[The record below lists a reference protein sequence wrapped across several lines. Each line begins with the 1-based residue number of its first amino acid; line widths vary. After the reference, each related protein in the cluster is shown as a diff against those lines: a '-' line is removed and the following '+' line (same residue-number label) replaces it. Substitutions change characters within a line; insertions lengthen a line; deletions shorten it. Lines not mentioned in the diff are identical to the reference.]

1 MTPRASRPGHL
12 LPWGIIKIPRLAT
25 SIHYRLAIAKIES
38 LANEFVCEK
47 AVGIPIVRVA
57 GISGIAKNRFA
68 GWKFGVGRRRSDS
81 DGNG

>member
-25 SIHYRLAIAKIES
+25 SIHYRLAKAKIES

-47 AVGIPIVRVA
+47 VAGIAIDRGA
-57 GISGIAKNRFA
+57 GISGIAKNRIA
-68 GWKFGVGRRRSDS
+68 GWKFGVGRRPNDS
-81 DGNG
+81 DGSG